1 VGVASPGAQR
11 TTVRRRVSLPVH
23 ALDSGGAALSY
34 SASGLPAGLSI
45 SPTTGVISGTPTT
58 VQIATVTVAASDH
71 FRNVGSTAFS
81 WTVVKPAA
89 IGKPRTRSVKF
100 SGLGKG
106 KPKLTFTIDAGSHA
120 PALKSVSVS
129 LPRGLSFAR
138 KTKTLDKG
146 IGIRSG
152 GRKVKFRLKLSKGVP
167 TISFKSSVRTASLSI
182 GTPAISVSGS
192 EASKI
197 RNHKVKKL
205 TVSLKTTDTSHK
217 TVKLGLT
224 LKKLS

>member
-1 VGVASPGAQR
+1 MP
-11 TTVRRRVSLPVH
+11 
-23 ALDSGGAALSY
+23 
-34 SASGLPAGLSI
+34 
-45 SPTTGVISGTPTT
+45 
-58 VQIATVTVAASDH
+58 IATVTVAASDH
-71 FRNVGSTAFS
+71 FRNVGSTAFR

-129 LPRGLSFAR
+129 LPRGLSFAK

-152 GRKVKFRLKLSKGVP
+152 GRKVKFRVKLSKSVLR
-167 TISFKSSVRTASLSI
+167 ISFKSAVRTASLSI
-182 GTPAISVSGS
+182 GAPVISVSGS